1 MVSNGWSLII
11 NNLLDHN
18 ITTTIIWSSPRP
30 IGPGTRQNSAGRRGH
45 QHLPTPSHPSNTP
58 HHPHHNRLNMKI
70 PFMQITPNI
79 VKQDTNF
86 NNKQGL
92 LTLLFFHSHSIPWRS
107 FKQESYFLQD
117 LTFLRLESVQPR
129 HC

>member
-11 NNLLDHN
+11 NNLLAI
-18 ITTTIIWSSPRP
+18 ITTGHHLAQVGKIVA
-30 IGPGTRQNSAGRRGH
+30 GANTRHNSAGTLRH
-45 QHLPTPSHPSNTP
+45 QHLPLTTTPP
-58 HHPHHNRLNMKI
+58 HPHNSLNMKI
-70 PFMQITPNI
+70 TFMQMTPNI

>member
-18 ITTTIIWSSPRP
+18 NWSSSGP
-30 IGPGTRQNSAGRRGH
+30 IGPAPRTRHNSAGTLRH
-45 QHLPTPSHPSNTP
+45 QHLPLTTTPPTYP
-58 HHPHHNRLNMKI
+58 HNSLNMKI
-70 PFMQITPNI
+70 TFMQMTPNI

>member
-18 ITTTIIWSSPRP
+18 NWPGWPPSSGPVRP
-30 IGPGTRQNSAGRRGH
+30 NWTCTRHNSAGTLRH
-45 QHLPTPSHPSNTP
+45 QHLPPPLTPLLSPPTP
-58 HHPHHNRLNMKI
+58 DFNMKI
-70 PFMQITPNI
+70 TFMQMTPNI